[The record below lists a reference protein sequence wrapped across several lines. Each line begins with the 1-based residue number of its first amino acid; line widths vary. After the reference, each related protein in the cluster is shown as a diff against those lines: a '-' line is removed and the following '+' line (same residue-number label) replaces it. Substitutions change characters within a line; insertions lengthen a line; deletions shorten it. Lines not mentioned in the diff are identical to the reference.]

1 MFEKKFLGNRIYER
15 RLLKMRSAYKST
27 KYMPLEPVSK
37 LRTVSLASAAL
48 VILSIGGVIIYFI
61 VTLNYRFDQIT
72 SYLSTIPIKNTTDSV
87 IYDYRLLRQQQKD
100 IEVNYYPLGDL
111 KDMPEEVRPS
121 AMKLLLEEANDL
133 LNQEASHINNKMR
146 DAYPD
151 MRELEFHL
159 RYAQEV
165 ERGIRGPEL
174 EPEWEWAANISIVYT
189 WINGSEPLHLQQKAL
204 YNGGNAKPDNRD
216 RCVDELRYSI
226 RSLIKNLV
234 WHKGTIYI
242 VSPPNHVPE
251 WLDPEF
257 DRIKI
262 IDQSTLMPEKNAL
275 GENVNPTFNSFA
287 IEWYLDK
294 IEGISEQFIQIN
306 DDYFFRRPVHP
317 SLFFYG
323 GGEAY
328 NLNPSLVKH
337 LNHND
342 KVLREK
348 TKFNHYRKGTKVK
361 ETGIWNYLYGSKKI
375 GSKRDNID
383 MPPHRVYRRSL
394 LDYNNFVP
402 MPDPMY
408 HYAYDEEVIKDLEEA
423 EDQNI
428 PGRSNIK
435 NKNDSV
441 IVMNDIYGQHYELD
455 LSDGE
460 YNGLIDKEEYE
471 KKNWSPDF
479 TNLDKSV
486 SHFSMDH
493 VKQQSKLGERVK
505 EYFKKEEGEK
515 IYSKTYYP
523 NAARHFHFP
532 IIYMENRVVDKN
544 LNSYKSIGYKETF
557 KTSWSAK
564 FEAAESITTFC
575 LKSFFGKDIE
585 INSLY
590 HAPYVFYRDL
600 YEPTRRLF
608 NEYLNLT
615 LTHRFR
621 DGFDILPPISK
632 LSYLRFQAS
641 APDFEEKLDKAYN
654 MTYIYAKDENE
665 KSDKEDTK
673 KNVRTILKYGF
684 HIMSEEYV
692 KKLFAFGAIFDNC
705 RHNEN
710 LFKEIMESQTLLM
723 YNLNDDYSLPEAGE
737 QLRAFLKYMYP
748 EPGPFEKE
756 YKQKVEKIDN

>member
-1 MFEKKFLGNRIYER
+1 MFEKN
-15 RLLKMRSAYKST
+15 LKMRNTYKST
-27 KYMPLEPVSK
+27 RYTPLRPVPKAKTISI
-37 LRTVSLASAAL
+37 ASAAIVL
-48 VILSIGGVIIYFI
+48 MSIGGVIIYFI
-61 VTLNYRFDQIT
+61 ITLNYRFNQIT
-72 SYLSTIPIKNTTDSV
+72 SFLSTIPINNTTDSV
-87 IYDYRLLRQQQKD
+87 IYDVKANRQNQKD

-111 KDMPEEVRPS
+111 KDIPEEVRPT
-121 AMKLLLEEANDL
+121 AINLLLEEANDL
-133 LNQEASHINNKMR
+133 LDQETSHVNKNMR

-174 EPEWEWAANISIVYT
+174 EPEWEWASNISIVYT
-189 WINGSEPLHLQQKAL
+189 WVNGSDPLHLQQKSL

-242 VSPPNHVPE
+242 VSPPNHIPE
-251 WLDPEF
+251 WLDPEY

-262 IDQSTLMPEKNAL
+262 IDQSTLLPEKNIK

-337 LNHND
+337 LTHND

-348 TKFNHYRKGTKVK
+348 TKFNNYRKGTKVTD
-361 ETGIWNYLYGSKKI
+361 TGVWDFLYGKKEQ
-375 GSKRDNID
+375 KRSVNRASQHI
-383 MPPHRVYRRSL
+383 YRRSL
-394 LDYNNFVP
+394 LDYNNFIP
-402 MPDPMY
+402 MPDPMI
-408 HYAYDEEVIKDLEEA
+408 HYAYDEEALKDIEEN
-423 EDQNI
+423 ENNNVSNI
-428 PGRSNIK
+428 PDIES
-435 NKNDSV
+435 KNDSV
-441 IVMNDIYGQHYELD
+441 IIMNDIYGHHFVLD
-455 LSDGE
+455 LSDGDYE
-460 YNGLIDKEEYE
+460 GIIDKEEYE

-479 TNLDKSV
+479 TTSDKNITPHYTDKSL
-486 SHFSMDH
+486 SF
-493 VKQQSKLGERVK
+493 GERIM
-505 EYFKKEEGEK
+505 EYFIGNKER

-532 IIYMENRVVDKN
+532 IIYMENRRVDKD
-544 LNSYKSIGYKETF
+544 LNKYKKIGYKETF
-557 KTSWSAK
+557 KSSWADK

-575 LKSFFGKDIE
+575 LKSFFGQDIE

-600 YEPTRRLF
+600 YEPSRQLY
-608 NEYLNLT
+608 NEFLNLT
-615 LTHRFR
+615 LTHRLR

-641 APDFEEKLDKAYN
+641 SPNFEEELDKKYN
-654 MTYIYAKDENE
+654 MTYIYAKDTKNNSNNE
-665 KSDKEDTK
+665 DDGTK

-692 KKLFAFGAIFDNC
+692 KQLFAFGAIYDNC
-705 RHNEN
+705 RHNER
-710 LFKEIMESQTLLM
+710 LFRKIMESHTLLM
-723 YNLNDDYSLPEAGE
+723 YNLNDDYNLPEAGE

-756 YKQKVEKIDN
+756 YNNKK

>member
-1 MFEKKFLGNRIYER
+1 
-15 RLLKMRSAYKST
+15 MRPTA
-27 KYMPLEPVSK
+27 
-37 LRTVSLASAAL
+37 
-48 VILSIGGVIIYFI
+48 I
-61 VTLNYRFDQIT
+61 N
-72 SYLSTIPIKNTTDSV
+72 
-87 IYDYRLLRQQQKD
+87 
-100 IEVNYYPLGDL
+100 
-111 KDMPEEVRPS
+111 
-121 AMKLLLEEANDL
+121 LLLEEANDL
-133 LNQEASHINNKMR
+133 LDQETSHVNKNMR

-174 EPEWEWAANISIVYT
+174 EPEWEWAADISIVYT

-204 YNGGNAKPDNRD
+204 YNGGNAKPDSRD

-234 WHKGTIYI
+234 WHRGTIYI

-262 IDQSTLMPEKNAL
+262 VDQSTLLPEKNIK

-328 NLNPSLVKH
+328 NMNPSLVKH
-337 LNHND
+337 LSHND

-348 TKFNHYRKGTKVK
+348 TKFNQYRKGTKVTD
-361 ETGIWNYLYGSKKI
+361 TGVWEFLYGKKEQ
-375 GSKRDNID
+375 KRSLG
-383 MPPHRVYRRSL
+383 MSQQHVYRRSL
-394 LDYNNFVP
+394 LDYNNFIP
-402 MPDPMY
+402 MPDPMI
-408 HYAYDEEVIKDLEEA
+408 HYAYDEEALKEIEEENQNVSGRPDAENKD
-423 EDQNI
+423 
-428 PGRSNIK
+428 G
-435 NKNDSV
+435 SV
-441 IVMNDIYGQHYELD
+441 IEMKDIYGHKFVLD
-455 LSDGE
+455 INDGN
-460 YNGLIDKEEYE
+460 YNGIINKEEYE

-479 TNLDKSV
+479 TSSDTNVTPHISSLNEPS
-486 SHFSMDH
+486 FMDNI
-493 VKQQSKLGERVK
+493 KKYL
-505 EYFKKEEGEK
+505 FKEEEK
-515 IYSKTYYP
+515 VYSKTYYP

-532 IIYMENRVVDKN
+532 IIYMENRRVDKD
-544 LNSYKSIGYKETF
+544 LNKYKKIGYKETF
-557 KTSWSAK
+557 KTSWSDK

-575 LKSFFGKDIE
+575 LKSFFGQDIE

-600 YEPTRRLF
+600 YEPSRQLY

-641 APDFEEKLDKAYN
+641 SPKFEEELDKKFN
-654 MTYIYAKDENE
+654 MTYIYAD
-665 KSDKEDTK
+665 DTK
-673 KNVRTILKYGF
+673 NNSNKEKDDEPKKNIRTILKYGF

-692 KKLFAFGAIFDNC
+692 KKLFTFGAIYDNC

-710 LFKEIMESQTLLM
+710 LFKMIMESETLIM
-723 YNLNDDYSLPEAGE
+723 YNLNDDYTLPEAGE

-756 YKQKVEKIDN
+756 YKVMKKSS